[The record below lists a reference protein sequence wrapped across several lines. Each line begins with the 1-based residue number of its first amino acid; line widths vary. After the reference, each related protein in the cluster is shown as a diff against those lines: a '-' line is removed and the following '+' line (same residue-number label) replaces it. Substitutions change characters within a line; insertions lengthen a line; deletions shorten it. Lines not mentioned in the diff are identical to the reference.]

1 MKINANSSKKINE
14 VVKENSSILE
24 SVKVQQDIRKLFRFN
39 EEILSKS
46 GKKKILK
53 TRKLRKFKIEETKKI
68 NTSFE
73 ETELGKLFGA
83 MKKRKLNENVK
94 VDIEKVENKI
104 ENKGENQFEYREKI
118 KQKEV
123 EKISNS
129 DAADNYEKSLLKLP
143 TRKVPRNPSIQSSKN
158 GKIQTKTDEKSPNFC
173 RQPTLKLVSC
183 KSDEVHSTKNVLE
196 VGRGVEPESE
206 NLKNDAFMKLFK
218 PKSDR
223 LQIDADLALCK
234 NSGKRK
240 YIEFINNSKSGQVEI
255 NSGTRR
261 KKTSFGDN

>member
-53 TRKLRKFKIEETKKI
+53 TRKLRKLKIEENKKI

-173 RQPTLKLVSC
+173 R
-183 KSDEVHSTKNVLE
+183 
-196 VGRGVEPESE
+196 
-206 NLKNDAFMKLFK
+206 
-218 PKSDR
+218 
-223 LQIDADLALCK
+223 
-234 NSGKRK
+234 
-240 YIEFINNSKSGQVEI
+240 
-255 NSGTRR
+255 
-261 KKTSFGDN
+261 